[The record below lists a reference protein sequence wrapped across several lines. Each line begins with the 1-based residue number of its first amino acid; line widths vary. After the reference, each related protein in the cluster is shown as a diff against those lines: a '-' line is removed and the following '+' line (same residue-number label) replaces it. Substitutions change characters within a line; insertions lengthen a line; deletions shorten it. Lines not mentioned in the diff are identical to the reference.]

1 MKKLFSRDLSLAAIG
16 VAALALCGGC
26 RSYVDV
32 NGRSCAML
40 TEHEVRELVVF
51 ARETMAKNSPRHATA
66 AELEEIRRTEPDIK
80 INYYGNCLG
89 EAVISWELKTRK
101 IEIVY
106 DGQLNSTDPRERDMI
121 LRVMEKQPPVLDFR
135 PGRKRQQVRSSQ
147 QSDQR
152 QARPARR
159 KP

>member
-1 MKKLFSRDLSLAAIG
+1 MKKLFSLALGVAILSL
-16 VAALALCGGC
+16 VGGC

-40 TEHEVRELVVF
+40 TEREVRELVAM
-51 ARETMAKNSPRHATA
+51 ARETMAKNSPRHASA
-66 AELEEIRRTEPDIK
+66 AEVDEIRRTEPEIK

-89 EAVISWELKTRK
+89 EAVISWDLKTRK

-106 DGQLNSTDPRERDMI
+106 DGQLNSTDPRERDMM
-121 LRVMEKQPPVLDFR
+121 LRVMEKQPPMLDFR
-135 PGRKRQQVRSSQ
+135 PGRPRPQVRPPQ
-147 QSDQR
+147 QPQQR
-152 QARPARR
+152 RRQVRPTRR